1 MVVQWFIFDAL
12 RGKKLCP
19 NFALEAQLKK
29 RNQFLF
35 FSWAS
40 KVAETI
46 LLPFK
51 DLISEQEKPWKKR
64 TLERE
69 IEKLKTDLLSS

>member
-1 MVVQWFIFDAL
+1 L

-46 LLPFK
+46 LLPFQ
-51 DLISEQEKPWKKR
+51 DLKSEQEKP
-64 TLERE
+64 
-69 IEKLKTDLLSS
+69 